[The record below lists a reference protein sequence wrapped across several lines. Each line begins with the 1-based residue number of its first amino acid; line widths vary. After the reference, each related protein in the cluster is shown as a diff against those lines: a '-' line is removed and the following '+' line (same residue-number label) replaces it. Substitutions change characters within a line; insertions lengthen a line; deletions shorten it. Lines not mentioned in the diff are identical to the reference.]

1 MLVSGSCDILKCGS
15 VFLLNLQTTR
25 FIKYCDTR
33 YYCKVTCQKQNILNS
48 YSGES
53 AMRGTLILVVFFVLF
68 TSASLLIPS
77 PMFPGNVF
85 CILIGEA
92 ISQNIEYL
100 SGLFNGVF
108 YALVLWLVFVGISRR
123 LEQEKK

>member
-1 MLVSGSCDILKCGS
+1 
-15 VFLLNLQTTR
+15 
-25 FIKYCDTR
+25 
-33 YYCKVTCQKQNILNS
+33 
-48 YSGES
+48 
-53 AMRGTLILVVFFVLF
+53 MRGTLILVVFFVLF

-100 SGLFNGVF
+100 SVLFNGVF
-108 YALVLWLVFVGISRR
+108 YALILWLVFVAISRR
-123 LEQEKK
+123 LEQEKE